1 MITLMDNYVT
11 GTLSDYSDNP
21 ALQTFRGYY

>member
-11 GTLSDYSDNP
+11 GTLSGYSDNP
-21 ALQTFRGYY
+21 ALQSFRGYY